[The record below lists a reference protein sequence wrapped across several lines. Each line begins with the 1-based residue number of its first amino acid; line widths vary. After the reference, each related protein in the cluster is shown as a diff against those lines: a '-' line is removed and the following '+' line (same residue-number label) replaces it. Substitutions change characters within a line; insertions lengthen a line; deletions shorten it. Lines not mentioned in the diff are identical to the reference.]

1 MRRLSSMF
9 GWKRGT
15 RTVRWL
21 RVALSLL
28 QLLSSCCLVVM
39 LLWTANKTCRLLT
52 WSGRRALDA
61 RASLFQKIDLNLEVV
76 NFVCFVG
83 NISNL
88 IGQHFDIGRVVASW
102 IQWLVDCDA
111 SSDNVFAEVVN
122 SHYYLADFVLH
133 AKDGVTNSLNG
144 LFVALEHAVV
154 EGDLLLEA
162 NDGMAHVGIARRANS
177 LRMLARGCA
186 H

>member
-1 MRRLSSMF
+1 MRRLSSVF

-15 RTVRWL
+15 RTIRWL
-21 RVALSLL
+21 RMALSLL
-28 QLLSSCCLVVM
+28 QLLSSCCLVMM
-39 LLWTANKTCRLLT
+39 LLWTADKTSRLLT
-52 WSGRRALDA
+52 WSGGRTLDA
-61 RASLFQKIDLNLEVV
+61 LESLFQKLDLNLEVV
-76 NFVCFVG
+76 DFVCFVG

-88 IGQHFDIGRVVASW
+88 VGQHFNIGRIITSW
-102 IQWLVDCDA
+102 IQWLVDCDT

-122 SHYYLADFVLH
+122 GHDYLADFVLH
-133 AKDGVTNSLNG
+133 TKDGVTNSLDG
-144 LFVALEHAVV
+144 LFVGLEHAVV

-177 LRMLARGCA
+177 LRMLARGCT